1 MELLFD
7 KIIALKQI
15 STLSKHEQLVQGI
28 IECIDSEI
36 IVVGD
41 QLPSINQMVENIGF
55 ARKTIV
61 KAYEELKDRGLV
73 ESVKLKGYFIISTKT
88 DVVLKVALLLY
99 SFHRFQEEFYNTFRK
114 ELGDRYQIDIY
125 VHHNNIETFENI
137 ISNIYGKYGAYVI
150 APIENP
156 LVRPLLETI
165 EPSRLLIVD
174 RYLDLGNN
182 YSYIAQ
188 EFENS
193 THDRLTEILE
203 AIKKYDKIVLY
214 YRSDLDYPIG
224 VLKGFECFVEENQL
238 IGEIEKNYRLD
249 SVQAGV
255 LYFFIDDTDLWELL
269 RDCKKM
275 NFVIG
280 QDVGLLSHNDHIIKE
295 IISGGITTIS
305 TNFNEM
311 AVKAAK
317 FVKHGEL
324 IHEIVPSDFIQRN
337 SL

>member
-1 MELLFD
+1 MEPLYD
-7 KIIALKQI
+7 AIISLKQI

-28 IECIDSEI
+28 VECIENETL
-36 IVVGD
+36 VVGD
-41 QLPSINQMVENIGF
+41 QLPSINQMVEKIGY

-73 ESVKLKGYFIISTKT
+73 ESVKIKGYFILSTKT
-88 DVVLKVALLLY
+88 DVVLKVALVLY

-114 ELGDRYQIDIY
+114 ELGERYQIDIF
-125 VHHNNIETFENI
+125 VHHNNLDSFENI

-174 RYLDLGNN
+174 RYLDLGYN

-193 THDRLTEILE
+193 THDRLTEILDT
-203 AIKKYDKIVLY
+203 IKKYRKIILY
-214 YRSDLDYPIG
+214 FRSDVDYPIG
-224 VLKGFECFVEENQL
+224 VLRGFERFIEENDL
-238 IGEIEKNYRLD
+238 IGEIEKNYQPN
-249 SVQAGV
+249 SVQKGV
-255 LYFFIDDTDLWELL
+255 LYFFIDDTDLWELF
-269 RDCKKM
+269 RDCRQLSLI
-275 NFVIG
+275 VG
-280 QDVGLLSHNDHIIKE
+280 DDVGLLSHNDHIIKE
-295 IISGGITTIS
+295 IVAGGIATIS
-305 TNFNEM
+305 TDFNKM
-311 AVKAAK
+311 AVKAAN
-317 FVKHGEL
+317 FVKNGQL
-324 IHEIVPSDFIQRN
+324 IHEIVPSLFIARN

>member
-1 MELLFD
+1 MDLLFD
-7 KIIALKQI
+7 RIISLKQI
-15 STLSKHEQLVQGI
+15 SLLSKHEQLVQGI
-28 IECIDSEI
+28 VECIEDESLVI
-36 IVVGD
+36 GD

-73 ESVKLKGYFIISTKT
+73 ESKKLKGYFIISNKT

-99 SFHRFQEEFYNTFRK
+99 SFHRFQEEFYNSFRK
-114 ELGDRYQIDIY
+114 ELGERYQIDIY
-125 VHHNNIETFENI
+125 VHHNNLETFENI
-137 ISNIYGKYGAYVI
+137 ISNVYGKYGAYVV

-156 LVRPLLETI
+156 AVRPLLETI

-193 THDRLTEILE
+193 THDRLSEILE
-203 AIKKYDKIVLY
+203 TIKKYDKIVLY
-214 YRSDLDYPIG
+214 YRNDSDYPIG
-224 VLKGFECFVEENQL
+224 VLTGFERFIEENDL
-238 IGEIEKNYRLD
+238 IGEIQKNYLPN
-249 SVQAGV
+249 SVQKGV
-255 LYFFIDDTDLWELL
+255 LYFFIDDTDLWELF
-269 RDCKKM
+269 RDCREM
-275 NFVIG
+275 NLVIG

-295 IISGGITTIS
+295 IIAGGIATIS

-311 AVKAAK
+311 AIKAAN
-317 FVKHGEL
+317 FVKNGQL
-324 IHEIVPSDFIQRN
+324 IHEIVPSYFIQRN

>member
-1 MELLFD
+1 MQLLYD
-7 KIIALKQI
+7 KIISLKQI
-15 STLSKHEQLVQGI
+15 TTLSKHEQLVQGI
-28 IECIDSEI
+28 IESIDNE
-36 IVVGD
+36 IVVLGD

-73 ESVKLKGYFIISTKT
+73 ESVKIKGYFIISTKT

-99 SFHRFQEEFYNTFRK
+99 SFHRFQEEFYNTFRN

-125 VHHNNIETFENI
+125 VHHNNLET
-137 ISNIYGKYGAYVI
+137 YGAYVV

-174 RYLDLGNN
+174 RFLDLGHN

-193 THDRLTEILE
+193 TYDRLTEILDT
-203 AIKKYDKIVLY
+203 IKKYNKVVLY
-214 YRSDLDYPIG
+214 FRNDLDYPIG
-224 VLKGFECFVEENQL
+224 VLKGFERFVAENGL
-238 IGEIEKNYRLD
+238 IGEIEKNYRLN
-249 SVQAGV
+249 SVQSGV
-255 LYFFIDDTDLWELL
+255 LYFFIDDTDLWELF
-269 RDCKKM
+269 RDCRNM
-275 NFVIG
+275 NLIIG

-295 IISGGITTIS
+295 IVAGGIATIS

-311 AVKAAK
+311 AIKAAN
-317 FVKHGEL
+317 FVKHGKL

>member
-1 MELLFD
+1 MELLFN
-7 KIIALKQI
+7 KIISLKQI

-28 IECIDSEI
+28 IECIENESL
-36 IVVGD
+36 VVGD

-73 ESVKLKGYFIISTKT
+73 ESKKIKGYFILSNKT

-99 SFHRFQEEFYNTFRK
+99 SFHRFQEEFYNSFRK
-114 ELGDRYQIDIY
+114 ELGERYQIDIY
-125 VHHNNIETFENI
+125 VHHNNLDAFENI
-137 ISNIYGKYGAYVI
+137 ISNIHGKYGAYVV

-165 EPSRLLIVD
+165 EPSRLLIID
-174 RYLDLGNN
+174 RYLDLGVH

-188 EFENS
+188 EFEHS

-203 AIKKYDKIVLY
+203 IVKKYNKIVLY
-214 YRSDLDYPIG
+214 FRNDADYPIG
-224 VLKGFECFVEENQL
+224 VLKGFERFVAENGL
-238 IGEIEKNYRLD
+238 IGEIEKNYRPD

-255 LYFFIDDTDLWELL
+255 LYFFIDDTDLWELF
-269 RDCKKM
+269 RDCRKL
-275 NFVIG
+275 NLVIG

-295 IISGGITTIS
+295 IIAGGIATIS

-311 AVKAAK
+311 AIKAADY
-317 FVKHGEL
+317 VKHGIL
-324 IHEIVPSDFIQRN
+324 IHEIIPADFIQRN